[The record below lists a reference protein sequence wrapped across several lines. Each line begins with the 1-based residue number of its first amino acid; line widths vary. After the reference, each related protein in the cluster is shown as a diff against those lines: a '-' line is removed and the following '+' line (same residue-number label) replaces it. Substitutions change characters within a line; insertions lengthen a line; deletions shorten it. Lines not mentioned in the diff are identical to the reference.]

1 MTQSISVITTFPP
14 NKWEQYAKRMVE
26 TFLWGWPTEI
36 SLTVYYEGNIPAD
49 APQDDR
55 LKWIDL
61 EATSPSLVDF
71 KSKHKNNPH
80 ANGHKVGTDTN
91 KKGSFLWEAVRFAHK
106 SFCVSHAT
114 LNSSTD
120 LVVWLD
126 ADVVTHSPVPYE
138 FVESLHKS
146 NNFSSYLGR
155 QHIYPECG
163 FVIYNTKHPVLK
175 DFMADWQELYE
186 KDLLFNLEEYH
197 DSYLF
202 WHLIKKHN
210 LESQSFNISDGHPH
224 RPGVHVFINSP
235 LGHYMDHL
243 KGAKKKQGKSKA
255 SDIYT
260 QRNER
265 YWKSITG

>member
-1 MTQSISVITTFPP
+1 MPNTFSVITTFPQF
-14 NKWEQYAKRMVE
+14 KWDEYAKRMVE
-26 TFLWGWPTEI
+26 TFIDNWPKSI
-36 SLTVYYEGNIPAD
+36 HLKIYYENQIPKD
-49 APQDDR
+49 APQSDQIE
-55 LKWIDL
+55 WIDL
-61 EATSPSLVDF
+61 FDACPDLVAF
-71 KSKHKNNPH
+71 KEKHKNNPY
-80 ANGHKVGTDTN
+80 ANGHKLGTDTN
-91 KKGSFLWEAVRFAHK
+91 KKGSFLWEAVKFAHK
-106 SFCVSHAT
+106 SFCVSHQA

-120 LVVWLD
+120 YVIWLD

-175 DFMADWQELYE
+175 TFMADWQELYE

-243 KGAKKKQGKSKA
+243 KGARKKQGKSKA